1 MLRDDD
7 VERIVEIGD
16 EFGVA
21 LTEKDAHTIWTA
33 YTNKMGNS
41 NIDVPFGFDELTNI
55 VLTTAK
61 ELGMCER

>member
-16 EFGVA
+16 EFGVT
-21 LTEKDAHTIWTA
+21 LTEEDAHTIWTT
-33 YTNKMGNS
+33 YTRKVGNL
-41 NIDVPFGFDELTNI
+41 NADVPFSFDELSNI

-61 ELGMCER
+61 ELGLCEK

>member
-16 EFGVA
+16 EFGVT
-21 LTEKDAHTIWTA
+21 LTEDDARTIWIA
-33 YTNKMGNS
+33 YAERMGDL
-41 NIDVPFGFDELTNI
+41 NIEVPFSFDELTNI

-61 ELGMCER
+61 ELGMCEK